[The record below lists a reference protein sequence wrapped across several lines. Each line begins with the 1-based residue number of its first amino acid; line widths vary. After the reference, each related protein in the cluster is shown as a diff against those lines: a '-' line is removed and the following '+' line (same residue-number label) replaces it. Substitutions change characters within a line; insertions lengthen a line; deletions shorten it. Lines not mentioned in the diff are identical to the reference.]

1 MGLGPATLALYHQMK
16 ILGLFDGIENVLEL
30 GAQQV
35 WAHPGEQIKRLYREF
50 GVPDPSEDLLSRL
63 PHNKVSGREL
73 YTDLG
78 MNYTCVDLDPSFDSI
93 NLDLKA
99 VCVTSNANGFK
110 GVRRES
116 VHSPLR

>member
-35 WAHPGEQIKRLYREF
+35 WAHPGEQIKRLYR
-50 GVPDPSEDLLSRL
+50 D
-63 PHNKVSGREL
+63 KVSGREL